1 MTLMN
6 FKNPFASLITLIVSA
21 FMVLSVQAQDVAG
34 QKAPELVAKDTITAV
49 IEDIQ
54 ANKELY
60 QNDSE
65 AMYKMIEEKLIP
77 SIHVTRMAGLIV
89 GRKIREASTEQQIE
103 DFAKEF
109 QTLLIKTNA
118 LALLGFIDNETAV
131 SFDEIKLKPGADRVK
146 VNGTMVGAGGN
157 EYQIS
162 LHMSN
167 KDDTQW
173 RAYNMIVAG
182 TNIIGI
188 NRSTFQPI
196 LKKKGIDGLTE
207 TLREKNAK

>member
-77 SIHVTRMAGLIV
+77 SMH
-89 GRKIREASTEQQIE
+89 
-103 DFAKEF
+103 
-109 QTLLIKTNA
+109 
-118 LALLGFIDNETAV
+118 AV
-131 SFDEIKLKPGADRVK
+131 SY
-146 VNGTMVGAGGN
+146 T
-157 EYQIS
+157 
-162 LHMSN
+162 H
-167 KDDTQW
+167 
-173 RAYNMIVAG
+173 
-182 TNIIGI
+182 
-188 NRSTFQPI
+188 
-196 LKKKGIDGLTE
+196 LTLP
-207 TLREKNAK
+207 TTPYV